1 MKIKLIDK
9 EKPIKSLMCFNDRGF
24 CQTTLDKINSGQQV
38 EVQRVPK
45 PAWEYVEM
53 VKAIKPE
60 PNKKK
65 KQNKGKTPKGE

>member
-9 EKPIKSLMCFNDRGF
+9 EKPITSLMCFNGRGF

-38 EVQRVPK
+38 EVQKVPK

-53 VKAIKPE
+53 V
-60 PNKKK
+60 
-65 KQNKGKTPKGE
+65 

>member
-1 MKIKLIDK
+1 MKIKLKDK
-9 EKPIKSLMCFNDRGF
+9 ENFITKLWCFNDRGF

-53 VKAIKPE
+53 VKVIKPK
-60 PNKKK
+60 PNKTI
-65 KQNKGKTPKGE
+65 KQNEGKTPKGE